1 MILRQARQRYGLLTP
16 SWIALAVI
24 AGLASMQ
31 ASACSL
37 VRAEIYDRTANRTLE
52 QHRFRSQR
60 YVAGEPGHEYS
71 LRLRN
76 CSDRR
81 VLAVVSVD
89 GINAISGETAAPDQT
104 GYVLDAGASLEIQGW
119 RKDYERTAA
128 FYFTDVADAYAARTG
143 RPENV
148 GVIGVAAF
156 RERAAPV
163 IAAQEAS
170 PVAPEVQKSQ
180 SPASGAAASSAAR
193 DAAAES
199 RRESAQ
205 RADPGPLGTGHGR
218 GEYSPARR
226 VEFDRESE
234 RPDAVVAIRYDS
246 IERLV
251 ARGVIP
257 RPRIDW
263 QNPEPFPALTGFVPD
278 P

>member
-1 MILRQARQRYGLLTP
+1 MILRQARQRHGPLTP

-52 QHRFRSQR
+52 QHRFRAQR

-104 GYVLDAGASLEIQGW
+104 GYVLDAGASLEVQGW
-119 RKDYERTAA
+119 RKDYQRTAA

-143 RPENV
+143 RPDNV

-163 IAAQEAS
+163 IAAQEAA
-170 PVAPEVQKSQ
+170 PWAPEVQKSQ
-180 SPASGAAASSAAR
+180 SPASVLRPPPLPTTRPPKAGASPPSAPTRGRSARGMAVANTRPPVAWSSTGRASGRMRSSRSAASNAS
-193 DAAAES
+193 S
-199 RRESAQ
+199 RA
-205 RADPGPLGTGHGR
+205 G
-218 GEYSPARR
+218 
-226 VEFDRESE
+226 
-234 RPDAVVAIRYDS
+234 
-246 IERLV
+246 
-251 ARGVIP
+251 
-257 RPRIDW
+257 
-263 QNPEPFPALTGFVPD
+263 
-278 P
+278 